1 MIQYTIQRLLL
12 LIPTMLGI
20 TLISFLILH
29 VAPGDPVDLLVAG
42 AASGDGMSTDKQKN
56 FDAITL
62 GWSGGGGVAFPPDA
76 YTVWH
81 SSQIEGGGFNFIG
94 FRNVEV
100 DGILERYREEFDQDK
115 RAEMYQR
122 FQQIL
127 NEDQPYTF
135 LWNQRGATAYSRRF
149 RDANWYPT
157 GVEPNSW
164 WVEKADRLY
173 P

>member
-1 MIQYTIQRLLL
+1 MT
-12 LIPTMLGI
+12 
-20 TLISFLILH
+20 
-29 VAPGDPVDLLVAG
+29 
-42 AASGDGMSTDKQKN
+42 KQKN

-94 FRNVEV
+94 FRNDEV